1 MQEKYKK
8 SYKNNKLKISAPT
21 WNEKFELPNGS
32 YYVSDI
38 QDYFEYILKKY
49 EAVTDNTSILIYINK
64 IEKRITFK
72 IKTGYYLELLT
83 SEEMNL
89 LGSTRSKINKDE
101 NGNTVPHLET
111 TEVLLVHCNIA
122 NDNYQHNSRVF
133 IW

>member
-21 WNEKFELPNGS
+21 WNEEFELPNGS
-32 YYVSDI
+32 YFVSDI

-49 EAVTDNTSILIYINK
+49 EAVTDNPSTMIYINK

-83 SEEMNL
+83 SEAMNL
-89 LGSTRSKINKDE
+89 LGSTRSKITKDE
-101 NGNTVPHLET
+101 NGNIVTHLET
-111 TEVLLVHCNIA
+111 SEVLLVHCNIA
-122 NDNYQHNSRVF
+122 NNNYQHNSRVF